1 MKFQSTSEEL
11 PLSSPSLFEGIWPGF
26 SFLWILAAW
35 NCRWSILKLLWADY
49 PLMCKR
55 FWGMLTPHFC
65 SPFFSPQESNWL
77 VPISAYLV
85 KSSGFGTVSQIHQQ
99 ALFLPGTTHWSFTKG
114 DVKPE
119 EGLSCLACACA
130 VSCWGTNTKVLWAIR
145 PMGYKVMCNSA
156 RSLWGSL
163 AI

>member
-1 MKFQSTSEEL
+1 MKLQSTSEEL
-11 PLSSPSLFEGIWPGF
+11 PLSSPSLFEGTWPGF

-35 NCRWSILKLLWADY
+35 NCRWSILKLLWAGC

-85 KSSGFGTVSQIHQQ
+85 KSSGFGTISQIRQQ
-99 ALFLPGTTHWSFTKG
+99 ALFLPGTTHCSFTKG

-119 EGLSCLACACA
+119 ELPGLCLCCPLLGHRHK
-130 VSCWGTNTKVLWAIR
+130 SPL
-145 PMGYKVMCNSA
+145 GYKTHGLYRWCVTLREVSEVP
-156 RSLWGSL
+156 
-163 AI
+163 